1 MTEITIIHHLN
12 QRDTFNCF
20 TKSGHTIESKKV
32 RKESSQV
39 MCQLKRNQ
47 PWFILLI
54 LTFFSCFITTSM
66 TSTFGLILKE

>member
-1 MTEITIIHHLN
+1 MTEITFIHHLY

-39 MCQLKRNQ
+39 MCQLKRNTN
-47 PWFILLI
+47 I
-54 LTFFSCFITTSM
+54 
-66 TSTFGLILKE
+66 